1 MNFWVKTVSKPLD
14 MEFKDESQLITGLRQ
29 GNERAFQV
37 LIRRYQ
43 RKLYGI
49 AYGITLDREE
59 SLDIVQE
66 IFLKV
71 YQKIHMFRKDASL
84 STWLRRITINES
96 LNWRRKWKRRF
107 KWQHRSLERD
117 NSSDYPELATPNNPE
132 TYFREKEIGEILAKG
147 LEALTEEA
155 RTVFVLKEM
164 EGLSYDDIAKV
175 MGLKRGTV
183 SSRLF
188 YAREKLRASLRTPM
202 EVE

>member
-1 MNFWVKTVSKPLD
+1 MVSKHID
-14 MEFKDESQLITGLRQ
+14 MDFKDESHLISGLRQ
-29 GNERAFQV
+29 GNEKAFQT
-37 LIRRYQ
+37 LIRRY
-43 RKLYGI
+43 RMKLYGI

-71 YQKIHMFRKDASL
+71 YQKIHMFRKDSSL

-96 LNWRRKWKRRF
+96 LNWRRKWRRRF
-107 KWQHRSLERD
+107 KWQHRPLEGND
-117 NSSDYPELATPNNPE
+117 SPDYPELVAPNNPE
-132 TYFREKEIGEILAKG
+132 THLREKELGEIFTEG
-147 LEALTEEA
+147 LKALPEEA

-164 EGLSYDDIAKV
+164 EGLSYQDIAK
-175 MGLKRGTV
+175 MLGLKRGTV

-188 YAREKLRASLRTPM
+188 YAREKLKASLRTRM